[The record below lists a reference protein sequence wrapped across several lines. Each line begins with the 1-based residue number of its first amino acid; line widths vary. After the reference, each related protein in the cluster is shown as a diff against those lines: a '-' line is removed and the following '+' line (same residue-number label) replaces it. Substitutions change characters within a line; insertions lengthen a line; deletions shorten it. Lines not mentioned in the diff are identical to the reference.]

1 MEENNQ
7 EQNDELFVGDK
18 GFWGCWGAKLLF
30 TLISVKFW
38 GLAASIWIS
47 TSLLRDDHITNEQW
61 MVFNTTLWG
70 LIFGM
75 KEVFRISQGKDKRER
90 QLVKQIAKDEERL
103 KKIEMYAQGE
113 KTAFTKEGFEIVGAE
128 PEMKEA

>member
-1 MEENNQ
+1 MEENQ
-7 EQNDELFVGDK
+7 EKNDELFIGDK

-30 TLISVKFW
+30 TLISIKFW

-47 TSLLRDDHITNEQW
+47 TILLRGDFITNEQW
-61 MVFNTTLWG
+61 VVFNTTLWG

-90 QLVKQIAKDEERL
+90 QLVKQIAKGEERL
-103 KKIEMYAQGE
+103 RKIELHAQGD
-113 KTAFTKEGFEIVGAE
+113 KDAFTKEGFEIVGAE
-128 PEMKEA
+128 PERAEA